1 MIKVISSPEEF
12 TVVGENIHATRIVL
26 RDGRKHVTLDDG
38 TEVIPFKGDS
48 GEDRQMTVPE
58 WFKATQPYEQGQVK
72 HFMIAMRKGIGDDPD
87 EQEEGAAYI
96 RHEVRRQIKAGA
108 DFLDINPDEVHYDL
122 DTQKGCMRFAVEAA
136 QEASTVPLS
145 IDSSSAELIAE
156 GLAAYDGKAGRPIIN
171 SVAPERPEAFDLIQE
186 HDARVIIMS
195 TSATGMPQ
203 DDDERVENATALI
216 DDLLSRGV
224 ELGDIF
230 VDAIIFP
237 ISVDQQN
244 GNHYFD
250 AVRKLREKYGN
261 DIHIGM
267 GMSNISF
274 GMPNRGLI
282 NRAFLKLAIE
292 AGADSGII
300 DPIQTK
306 LQRVF
311 ELDVDSEPA
320 KLATAMLLGEDD
332 FCMNYIQ
339 AHREGRLK

>member
-1 MIKVISSPEEF
+1 MTKVISSPEEF
-12 TVVGENIHATRIVL
+12 TVVGENIHATRVVL
-26 RDGRKHVTLDDG
+26 RDGRKHVTLNDG

-48 GEDRQMTVPE
+48 GEDRQMTVPD
-58 WFKATQPYEQGQVK
+58 WFKETQPYEQGQIK
-72 HFMIAMRKGIGDDPD
+72 HFLIAMRKGIGDDPD
-87 EQEEGAAYI
+87 EREEGAAYI
-96 RHEVRRQIKAGA
+96 RHEGRRQIKAGA
-108 DFLDINPDEVHYDL
+108 HYLDINPDEVHYDL
-122 DTQKGCMRFAVEAA
+122 DTQKRCMRFAVETA
-136 QEASTVPLS
+136 QDVSAVPLS

-156 GLAAYDGKAGRPIIN
+156 GLAAYDGRAGRPLIN
-171 SVAPERPEAFDLIQE
+171 SVAPERPESFDMVKE
-186 HDARVIIMS
+186 HNASAIIMS

-203 DDDERVENATALI
+203 SADERVENATALI
-216 DDLLSRGV
+216 DNLQSRGM

-230 VDAIIFP
+230 VDAIVFP

-244 GNHYFD
+244 GNHYFE
-250 AVRKLREKYGN
+250 AVRKLRELYGN

-282 NRAFLKLAIE
+282 NRAFLRLAIE
-292 AGADSGII
+292 AGAESGII

-311 ELDVDSEPA
+311 ELDVESEPA